1 MGYIILYGLTLFNIS
16 PEELIMSETPE
27 KDIVVIKKVRIYD
40 IRYSDT

>member
-40 IRYSDT
+40 KRYSDT